1 MSHNPSFWSVLPRK
15 STDSVDVL
23 IIRPGLD
30 NFFTTNN
37 DMNVKPTVKTKN
49 RSPKTKTVQSGNVTQ
64 DSKCS
69 TCDEPCNVLHA
80 EPPICNLCIETSG
93 PELPPEIQSLL
104 RNNFYTLKDKKDC
117 VGCGKDCMQQ
127 TVLGCPKCKKP
138 WCRKKATLKCNQCYD
153 S

>member
-1 MSHNPSFWSVLPRK
+1 M
-15 STDSVDVL
+15 
-23 IIRPGLD
+23 
-30 NFFTTNN
+30 NF
-37 DMNVKPTVKTKN
+37 KPTVKTKN
-49 RSPKTKTVQSGNVTQ
+49 RSPKNKSVHSGNVTQ
-64 DSKCS
+64 DSKCT

-80 EPPICNLCIETSG
+80 EPPICNICIESSG
-93 PELPPEIQSLL
+93 AELPPEIQSLL